1 MQEGKFAPWGHLAIA
16 GDFWGE
22 RESERSL
29 AVEHLRIMNS
39 AASRFPMCDTQGHR
53 GLQNAGDWS
62 VLPRLR
68 NLDQS
73 KTFIRCVVTG
83 FPDAVTGF
91 PDALAGKESACNARD
106 CPWCRRPRFNPWVR
120 KIPWRR
126 EQQPSPGSFSG
137 SHGQRSLVGYSPWG
151 RRESEM
157 TTAKPPII
165 HHHILSTMLQ

>member
-22 RESERSL
+22 RESEQSL

-39 AASRFPMCDTQGHR
+39 AASRFLVCDTQGHR

-83 FPDAVTGF
+83 FPDDLG
-91 PDALAGKESACNARD
+91 GKESACNARD
-106 CPWCRRPRFNPWVR
+106 CP
-120 KIPWRR
+120 
-126 EQQPSPGSFSG
+126 
-137 SHGQRSLVGYSPWG
+137 
-151 RRESEM
+151 
-157 TTAKPPII
+157 
-165 HHHILSTMLQ
+165 